1 MTTPAPWTARSAL
14 AIAMAALMMVPAGIA
29 VASPPAPANA
39 PGTGTRASFSVEP
52 GLEYV
57 AIAPSSLARYIGPL
71 IDWKMDR
78 GVPSQIFTLEGVLA
92 KYGGRDD
99 AERVH
104 NFLQDLYYNV
114 TDGTPRW
121 LLIGGDSD
129 QFPVRYLWANRDH
142 SGKTKVAQNL
152 YAGDMYFS
160 GLGSDW
166 DVDGDGVWGEPG
178 EEDATP
184 ELYVGRIPASL
195 PTEMDA
201 AVKKDLDYELAPPG
215 GDWFTNA
222 FVAGALM
229 DEPNYLADPY
239 ALPTDN
245 FWAGTGFNPFGD
257 NAWEVAQKV
266 KEILEGRWEVLE
278 LADYPQFA
286 GGGYTPRVDNLSH
299 YNAEKA
305 WDRGNSMVFWAAHG
319 YESEG
324 ALADYAGDGWQN
336 IFEVA
341 EKFITYLDMTDPVT
355 GGQLPLVYASA
366 CYVGQFDKDD
376 TKSFEGAIT
385 SPQGGAIGII
395 AGDGDTF
402 RMENITAEGFGNWW
416 LSQRFFELV
425 VRGGID
431 RPGQALGEL
440 KRQYHEYY
448 MTQGPSA
455 ADTTDMDY
463 FYSNLYAYNLLGDPE
478 VPVWLGTPGHLALEV
493 VRGAV
498 ANSSGVLVRVTDAG
512 TGAPVAGATVHARG
526 AGTSGLVEATTG
538 ADGIAVIAPGPSE
551 LGGMLRLAATGRGWV
566 AARSQLQVGLG
577 LRDLAIAAS
586 DIAGPRYLERLGDIL
601 TYNATVHNE
610 GDFSASS
617 ITVSFDSGDTGATG
631 TGGSDARYSTRLVDI
646 APGGSATVAFS
657 HRYITAAQYIV
668 RVVVDP
674 NDDYAEAD
682 EGDNA
687 ASVQLIYRPLPSM
700 PEQIGP
706 FHLVAGLIH
715 DEPIDLDAY
724 VALPNGFPRD
734 VSFELGDVTAGV
746 GAHIDT
752 EHSLQLRPGAGVL
765 GSATVTVRLLVDG
778 KRADEMRVL
787 LEVAATNLPPWVSLP
802 PRVVVWVDDV
812 LDQFVNASDPEG
824 QPLTLTTDLG
834 GATLNGRAL
843 RWRPTDADIG
853 SHPVTVTVTDPE
865 GASATAYMEVVVKA
879 PNGAPEFIGA
889 GQQVSAKVE
898 KGGTIDL
905 PVAAQDPDR
914 DIVSYYLLDPDLGFT
929 VDHRTGL
936 VTFDS
941 SGLGS
946 GTYWAIVVASDGTA
960 SSERSVSVEVKGLR
974 GAPAVALLAAGMIL
988 LVAAGAMV
996 LFKKR

>member
-1 MTTPAPWTARSAL
+1 MTPPTPWTVKGAL
-14 AIAMAALMMVPAGIA
+14 AIAMVALMLVPPGVA
-29 VASPPAPANA
+29 VASPPVPDT
-39 PGTGTRASFSVEP
+39 TGTRASFSVEP

-78 GVPSQIFTLEGVLA
+78 GVPSQMFTLEGVLA
-92 KYGGRDD
+92 QYGGRDD

-104 NFLQDLYYNV
+104 AFLQDLYYNV
-114 TDGTPRW
+114 TGGTPRW

-142 SGKTKVAQNL
+142 TGKTKVAQNL
-152 YAGDMYFS
+152 YVGDMYFS

-195 PTEMDA
+195 PSEMEA
-201 AVKKDLDYELAPPG
+201 AVNKVLAYELDPPG

-245 FWAGTGFNPFGD
+245 FWSGTGFNPFGD

-266 KEILEGRWEVLE
+266 KGILDGRWDVLE

-286 GGGYTPRVDNLSH
+286 GGNYSYMVDDLSH
-299 YNAEKA
+299 QTAEAA

-319 YESEG
+319 YEAVG
-324 ALADYAGDGWQN
+324 ALAEYNGDGVEP
-336 IFEVA
+336 IFDSVLP
-341 EKFITYLDMTDPVT
+341 FISYLDMIDPVT

-385 SPQGGAIGII
+385 SPQGGAIGLI

-402 RMENITAEGFGNWW
+402 RMENITEEGFGNWW

-448 MTQGPSA
+448 MTCGPPA
-455 ADTTDMDY
+455 ADTTDRDY

-478 VPVWLGTPGHLALEV
+478 VPVWLGAPGHLALEV
-493 VRGAV
+493 ARGAV
-498 ANSSGVLVRVTDAG
+498 ANSSGVVVRVTDAD

-526 AGTSGLVEATTG
+526 AGISGLIEAATG
-538 ADGIAVIAPGPSE
+538 ADGIAVLAPGPSE
-551 LGGMLRLAATGRGWV
+551 LGGTLRLAATGRGWV

-586 DIAGPRYLERLGDIL
+586 DVTGPKYLERLGDVL
-601 TYNATVHNE
+601 TFNATVHDL
-610 GDFSASS
+610 GDFSAGS
-617 ITVSFDSGDTGATG
+617 ITVSFDSGDTAATG
-631 TGGSDARYSTRLVDI
+631 TGGVDARYSTRLVDI

-657 HRYITAAQYIV
+657 HRYTNPAQYTV
-668 RVVVDP
+668 RVRVDP
-674 NDDYAEAD
+674 DDDYAEAD
-682 EGDNA
+682 EGNNA
-687 ASVQLIYRPLPSM
+687 ASVQLVYRPLPSV

-706 FHLVAGLIH
+706 FLLVAGLVH

-724 VALPNGFPRD
+724 VTLPSGFPRD
-734 VSFELGDVTAGV
+734 VSFELADATAGV
-746 GAHIDT
+746 GAYIDPG
-752 EHSLQLRPGAGVL
+752 HSLQVRPGTGVV

-778 KRADEMRVL
+778 RRAGEMRVL
-787 LEVAATNLPPWVSLP
+787 LEVASADLPPWVSLP
-802 PRVVVWVDDV
+802 PRVVVWLDGA

-824 QPLTLTTDLG
+824 QPIGLTTDLV
-834 GATLNGRAL
+834 GATFEGRAL
-843 RWRPTDADIG
+843 RWRPTAADLG
-853 SHPVTVTVTDPE
+853 SHRVTVTVTDPA
-865 GASATAYMEVVVKA
+865 GAAATAYMEVVVRA
-879 PNGAPEFIGA
+879 PNRAPEFIGA
-889 GQQVSAKVE
+889 GQASSARVE
-898 KGGTIDL
+898 KGATVL
-905 PVAAQDPDR
+905 VPAAAQDPDR
-914 DIVSYYLLDPDLGFT
+914 DVVTYHLAGADPGFS

-941 SGLGS
+941 RGLGS
-946 GTYWAIVVASDGTA
+946 GRYSATVVASDGTA
-960 SSERSVSVEVKGLR
+960 SEQRVVMVEVTGLR
-974 GAPAVALLAAGMIL
+974 GVPAVALLAVGMVL

-996 LFKKR
+996 FLKPR

>member
-1 MTTPAPWTARSAL
+1 
-14 AIAMAALMMVPAGIA
+14 
-29 VASPPAPANA
+29 
-39 PGTGTRASFSVEP
+39 
-52 GLEYV
+52 V

-114 TDGTPRW
+114 TGGTPRW

-142 SGKTKVAQNL
+142 TGKTKVAQNL
-152 YAGDMYFS
+152 YVGDMYFS

-166 DVDGDGVWGEPG
+166 DVDHDGVWGEPG

-195 PTEMDA
+195 PSEMEA
-201 AVKKDLDYELAPPG
+201 AVNKILGYELDPPG

-229 DEPNYLADPY
+229 DEPNYIADPY
-239 ALPTDN
+239 TLPSDN
-245 FWAGTGFNPFGD
+245 FWSGTGFNPFGD

-266 KEILEGRWEVLE
+266 KGILEGRWDVLE

-286 GGGYTPRVDNLSH
+286 GGNYSSMIDNLSH
-299 YNAEKA
+299 QTAAAA
-305 WDRGNSMVFWAAHG
+305 WGRGNSMVFWAGHG
-319 YESEG
+319 YEAVG
-324 ALADYAGDGWQN
+324 ALAEYNGDGVEP
-336 IFEVA
+336 IFDAVLP
-341 EKFITYLDMTDPVT
+341 FISYLDMINPVT

-376 TKSFEGAIT
+376 TRSFEGAIT
-385 SPQGGAIGII
+385 SPQGGAIGLI

-425 VRGGID
+425 VRGGMD

-455 ADTTDMDY
+455 ADTSDMDY

-478 VPVWLGTPGHLALEV
+478 VPIWLGTPGHLAIEV

-498 ANSSGVLVRVTDAG
+498 ANSSGVVVRVTDAD

-526 AGTSGLVEATTG
+526 AGIAGLIEATTG
-538 ADGIAVIAPGPSE
+538 ADGTAVIAPGPSE
-551 LGGMLRLAATGRGWV
+551 LGDTLRLAATGRGWV

-586 DIAGPRYLERLGDIL
+586 DIAGPRYLERLGDVL
-601 TYNATVHNE
+601 TFNATIHNE

-631 TGGSDARYSTRLVDI
+631 TGGVDARYSTRLVDI
-646 APGGSATVAFS
+646 APGGSVSVAFS
-657 HRYITAAQYIV
+657 HRYTTPVQYTV
-668 RVVVDP
+668 RVRVDP

-687 ASVQLIYRPLPSM
+687 ASVQLVYRPLPSV

-706 FHLVAGLIH
+706 FHLVAGLVH

-724 VALPNGFPRD
+724 VTLPSGFPRD
-734 VSFELGDVTAGV
+734 ISFEIADATAGV
-746 GAHIDT
+746 GAHIDL
-752 EHSLQLRPGAGVL
+752 EHSLQLRPGAGVV

-778 KRADEMRVL
+778 RRADEMRVL
-787 LEVAATNLPPWVSLP
+787 LEVSAANLPPWVSLP
-802 PRVVVWVDDV
+802 PRVVIW
-812 LDQFVNASDPEG
+812 LDSTLEQFVNASDPEG
-824 QPLTLTTDLG
+824 QPLELATDLR
-834 GATLNGRAL
+834 GATFDGRAL
-843 RWRPTDADIG
+843 RWRPTAADVG
-853 SHPVTVTVTDPE
+853 SHPVTVTVTDPA
-865 GASATAYMEVVVKA
+865 GASATATMEVVVMA
-879 PNGAPEFIGA
+879 RNGAPEFIVSDQTSSVKVGKGA
-889 GQQVSAKVE
+889 TVLVPA
-898 KGGTIDL
+898 
-905 PVAAQDPDR
+905 AAQDPDR
-914 DIVSYYLLDPDLGFT
+914 DAVTYFLADADVGFT
-929 VDHRTGL
+929 IDHRTGL

-946 GTYWAIVVASDGTA
+946 GTYSAIVVASDGTA
-960 SSERSVSVEVKGLR
+960 SAEHYVRVEVKGLS
-974 GAPAVALLAAGMIL
+974 GAPTVALLAAGMIL

-996 LFKKR
+996 LLKKR